1 MLRSL
6 YRDPREYLSHVMKV
20 TNMSCLTPEGAL
32 SGDCDFL
39 SANMYARSLF
49 GVYRLATVVRF
60 VSQQG
65 VRRGRI
71 GQLEYRENRTWEHHW
86 SCADTKQNAGHC
98 FIFGRSHYNIS
109 KGRKASCLMGCV
121 DTYEYYTIDQ
131 MCTSFITRSRSG
143 HPVGAFSRLP
153 LSRRLDND
161 RAFRFPIVITYC
173 PGARWQKLKIT
184 NLCS

>member
-1 MLRSL
+1 MLRFF

-49 GVYRLATVVRF
+49 GVYRLVSVVRF
-60 VSQQG
+60 VSQQV
-65 VRRGRI
+65 VRRGCV
-71 GQLEYRENRTWEHHW
+71 GQPEYRENRTREHHW

-98 FIFGRSHYNIS
+98 FIFGRSHHNIS

-121 DTYEYYTIDQ
+121 DIYEYYTIDQ
-131 MCTSFITRSRSG
+131 MCTSFIVRLSPGRPVGSVSNQAVASATIERSGSPSRSR
-143 HPVGAFSRLP
+143 
-153 LSRRLDND
+153 
-161 RAFRFPIVITYC
+161 T
-173 PGARWQKLKIT
+173 ARV
-184 NLCS
+184 CGR